1 MAEDLVAP
9 ATGDRSPS
17 AAAQPTGSASATGE
31 QSGSSASRV
40 RARLTRFG
48 GTRGPAYPA
57 LEPVLQ
63 AARANHPK
71 ADLGTVERAYVVA
84 ERAHRGQL
92 RKSGDPYITHPVAV
106 ATILAELGMTP
117 STLVAALL
125 HDTVEDT
132 EYSLEQ
138 LRREFGPEVAMLVD
152 GVTKLDKVTYGD
164 AAQAETVRKMVVA
177 MAHDIRVLVIK
188 LADRLHNARTWK
200 FVPAASA
207 EKKARETLEIY
218 APLAHRL
225 GMNTIKWELEDLSF
239 ATLYPKV
246 YDEIVH
252 LVAER
257 APAREEYLATV
268 REQVGADLR
277 NAKIKASVTGRPKH
291 YYSIYQKMIV
301 RGRDF
306 TDIYD
311 LVGVR
316 VLVDTVR
323 DCYAALGA
331 LHARWNPVPG
341 RFKDYI
347 AMPKFNLYQSLHTTV
362 IGPGGKPVE
371 IQIRTHDMHRRAE
384 YGVAAH
390 WKYKE
395 TAKGNGPQDAAGN
408 DMTWLRQ
415 LVDWQRE
422 TADPA
427 EFLDLLRDEIVHLV
441 AERAPARE
449 EYLAVVRDQV
459 GADLRAAKIK
469 ATVTGRPKHYYSIY
483 QKMIVRGRD
492 FADIYDL
499 VGVRVLVDTV
509 RDCYAALGA
518 LHARWNPVPGRF
530 KDYIAMPK
538 FNLYQSLHTTV
549 IGPGGKPVEIQ
560 IRTHDMHR
568 RAEYG
573 VAAHWKYKENAKSN
587 GGTQTEAPGGGDMAW
602 LRQLVDWQ
610 RETADPTEFLD
621 SLRFEIA
628 GSEVYV
634 FTPKGDVIALP
645 QGSTPVD
652 FAYAVHTE
660 VGHRTMGARV
670 NGRLVPLDSTL
681 ENGDV
686 VDVFTSKS
694 ETAGPSRDWLG
705 FVKSPRARNKIRQWF
720 SKERREEAIEHGK
733 DSIAKAMRKQNLPM
747 QRLLSHESLVAL
759 ASEMRFADV
768 SALYAAVGEGQVA
781 ASTVVQ
787 RLVQALGG
795 ETGAEED
802 LAETARPGPTAR
814 RVRTGDPGVVVRGV
828 DDVWVK
834 LAKCCTP
841 VPGDDIVGFVTRG
854 AGVSVHRADCINVE
868 QLRQQPERML
878 DVEWS
883 HTSSSLF
890 LVQIQVEALDR
901 ARLLSDVTRVLSDH
915 HVNILSAAVARSRD
929 RVAMSRFVFEM
940 AEPSHLASV
949 LAAVRKIEGVFDV
962 YRITGARPDDALR

>member
-1 MAEDLVAP
+1 MNEKVKAAPPEAAGPAP
-9 ATGDRSPS
+9 APAGGPPAAPTPGTGVPVAGD
-17 AAAQPTGSASATGE
+17 GGDGV
-31 QSGSSASRV
+31 GSSTSRV
-40 RARLTRFG
+40 RARLARLSGRSGAT
-48 GTRGPAYPA
+48 YPA

-63 AARANHPK
+63 AVRMNHPK
-71 ADLGTVERAYVVA
+71 ADLSAVEQAYVVA

-132 EYSLEQ
+132 EYSLDQ

-152 GVTKLDKVTYGD
+152 GVTKLDKVAYGD

-177 MAHDIRVLVIK
+177 MSRDIRVLVIK

-200 FVPAASA
+200 FVAAASA

-268 REQVGADLR
+268 R
-277 NAKIKASVTGRPKH
+277 
-291 YYSIYQKMIV
+291 
-301 RGRDF
+301 
-306 TDIYD
+306 
-311 LVGVR
+311 
-316 VLVDTVR
+316 
-323 DCYAALGA
+323 
-331 LHARWNPVPG
+331 
-341 RFKDYI
+341 
-347 AMPKFNLYQSLHTTV
+347 
-362 IGPGGKPVE
+362 
-371 IQIRTHDMHRRAE
+371 
-384 YGVAAH
+384 
-390 WKYKE
+390 
-395 TAKGNGPQDAAGN
+395 
-408 DMTWLRQ
+408 
-415 LVDWQRE
+415 
-422 TADPA
+422 
-427 EFLDLLRDEIVHLV
+427 
-441 AERAPARE
+441 
-449 EYLAVVRDQV
+449 DQV
-459 GADLRAAKIK
+459 GTDLRGAKIR

-573 VAAHWKYKENAKSN
+573 VAAHWKYKENGKTGQQA
-587 GGTQTEAPGGGDMAW
+587 GDDMTW

-621 SLRFEIA
+621 LLRDEIA
-628 GSEVYV
+628 GAEVYV
-634 FTPKGDVIALP
+634 FTPKGDVQALP
-645 QGSTPVD
+645 AGSTPVD

-686 VDVFTSKS
+686 VEVFTSRS

-720 SKERREEAIEHGK
+720 TKERREEAVEHGK
-733 DSIAKAMRKQNLPM
+733 DAIAKAMRKQNLPI
-747 QRLLSHESLVAL
+747 QRLMSHEALVAL
-759 ASEMRFADV
+759 AHEMRFADV
-768 SALYAAVGEGQVA
+768 SALYAAVGEGQASA
-781 ASTVVQ
+781 ASVVQ
-787 RLVQALGG
+787 RLVHSLGG
-795 ETGAEED
+795 EPAAEED
-802 LAETARPGPTAR
+802 LAETARPGQPAR
-814 RVRTGDPGVVVRGV
+814 RVRTGDPGVVVKGV

-841 VPGDDIVGFVTRG
+841 VPGDEILGFVTRG
-854 AGVSVHRADCINVE
+854 QGVSVHRTDCINVE
-868 QLRQQPERML
+868 ALRRQPERL
-878 DVEWS
+878 VDVGWT
-883 HTSSSLF
+883 HTSSQLF

-901 ARLLSDVTRVLSDH
+901 SRLLSDVTRVLSDH
-915 HVNILSAAVARSRD
+915 HVNILSASVSTSRD
-929 RVAMSRFVFEM
+929 RVALSRFVFEM

-949 LAAVRKIEGVFDV
+949 LAAVRKVEGVFDV
-962 YRITGARPDDALR
+962 YRVTGSRAAEEPVIRA